1 MYIKELA
8 VLNTVTAL
16 GADLNISTDGNT
28 YITNVAESIPS
39 ASISNVNIIA
49 PVSAVAG
56 VITVTPTAANST
68 LYKLTINAWN
78 VNTGLPQVVV
88 LSYTTASSGDSA
100 ITICNAFRSQLSGI
114 SGLSVTASGTSTLV
128 LTSDTTAANGTTPY
142 VTFSVG
148 GSSGS
153 VTSASSSGSSVT
165 VYPNIAAVRTTQSV
179 VGVGSAA
186 ILETKYPMTSNTN
199 INYTQIENLT
209 AGSSYYEVDIQFV
222 TPDSGNASSNSQN
235 LEEVVVLVKSDAA
248 NAATLVASWGTMGQ
262 LALGYKAT
270 IVASGANVDFGSNV
284 ATRASGSFITEA
296 LVAGD
301 IIAVS
306 DGVTTTGSATV
317 ILPYSDGA
325 TAANFIFT
333 KAYIDSASTVS
344 AAAAFVVHKTNI
356 PF

>member
-28 YITNVAESIPS
+28 YIKNVAEPIPS
-39 ASISNVNIIA
+39 ASISNVNIIS

-88 LSYTTASSGDSA
+88 LSYTTASSGDTA
-100 ITICNAFRSQLSGI
+100 TTICNAFRSQLSGI
-114 SGLSVTASGTSTLV
+114 SGLSVTASGTATLV
-128 LTSDTTAANGTTPY
+128 LTSATTAANGTTPY

-148 GSSGS
+148 GSSGTVS
-153 VTSASSSGSSVT
+153 SASSSGSSVT

-179 VGVGSAA
+179 VGIGSAA

-199 INYTQIENLT
+199 INYTQIEDLV

-222 TPDSGNASSNSQN
+222 TADSGNASSNSQN
-235 LEEVVVLVKSDAA
+235 LQEVVVLVKSDAA
-248 NAATLVASWGTMGQ
+248 NVATLVDSWGTMGQ

-270 IVASGANVDFGSNV
+270 LIALGANVGFAGSI
-284 ATRASGSFITEA
+284 ATRASSSFTTEA
-296 LVAGD
+296 LRATD
-301 IIAVS
+301 IIAIS
-306 DGVTTTGSATV
+306 DGLTTTATGSVLAA
-317 ILPYSDGA
+317 YSDG
-325 TAANFIFT
+325 TAVNT
-333 KAYIDSASTVS
+333 SKAIVDNGATVS
-344 AAAAFVVHKTNI
+344 SAAGFVVHKDNI